1 MFHHILL
8 QTATS
13 PAVTSTVTAIADTA
27 KAAAAAGAPSQAQ
40 MSLIDLVKS
49 GGPIMYPLGFLSLLT
64 VYFFIERYMFIKRAS
79 KMSPNFVDS
88 LKDFIHNNNIDA
100 AKAFCKNTDSPQAR
114 IMLKGITKLNKP
126 ITEIET
132 SLENAGRIEAYKLE
146 KNVNILG
153 IIAGIAPMFGFIGT
167 ILGVIK
173 IFYNI
178 SLDNNISIGHISG
191 GLYEKMITSA
201 TGLAIGIF
209 AFIAYHWL
217 TVMVNRSI
225 KNMEITSIDFME
237 MIQEE
242 GVRK

>member
-1 MFHHILL
+1 MLNSILL
-8 QTATS
+8 QATTTAASVT
-13 PAVTSTVTAIADTA
+13 PAVADTA
-27 KAAAAAGAPSQAQ
+27 KAAAANVPTETK
-40 MSLIDLVKS
+40 MSLLELVQS
-49 GGPIMYPLGFLSLLT
+49 GGPIMIPLGILSLLV
-64 VYFFIERYMFIKRAS
+64 VYFLIERYLFIKRSA
-79 KMSPNFVDS
+79 KMSPNFVES
-88 LKDFIHNNNIDA
+88 LRDFIHNGNLDA

-126 ITEIET
+126 IQDVET
-132 SLENAGRIEAYKLE
+132 SMENAGKVEAYKLE

-178 SLDNNISIGHISG
+178 SLDNNISIGRISG

-217 TVMVNRSI
+217 NVMVNKAV
-225 KNMEITSIDFME
+225 KNMEISSIEFLE

-242 GVRK
+242 GR

>member
-1 MFHHILL
+1 MIYTILL
-8 QTATS
+8 QATTAAITATQ
-13 PAVTSTVTAIADTA
+13 PAAVADTA
-27 KAAAAAGAPSQAQ
+27 KHLAAAAPAETQ
-40 MSLIDLVKS
+40 MSLWQLVQS
-49 GGPIMYPLGFLSLLT
+49 GGPIMIPLGILSLLA
-64 VYFFIERYMFIKRAS
+64 VYFLIERYMFIRRSS

-88 LKDFIHNNNIDA
+88 LRDFIHNNNMDA

-114 IMLKGITKLNKP
+114 IMLKGITKLGKP
-126 ITEIET
+126 LTDIET
-132 SLENAGRIEAYKLE
+132 SLENAGRVEAYKLE

-178 SLDNNISIGHISG
+178 SLDNNISIGKISG

-201 TGLAIGIF
+201 SGLAIGIF

-217 TVMVNRSI
+217 NVMVNKAI
-225 KNMEITSIDFME
+225 KNMEISSIEFME

-242 GVRK
+242 KK

>member
-1 MFHHILL
+1 MIYTILL
-8 QTATS
+8 QATTAAITNTQAAA
-13 PAVTSTVTAIADTA
+13 AVADTA
-27 KAAAAAGAPSQAQ
+27 KNAAAAAPAETQ
-40 MSLIDLVKS
+40 MSLLELVKS
-49 GGPIMYPLGFLSLLT
+49 GGPIMIPLGILSLLA
-64 VYFFIERYMFIKRAS
+64 VYFLIERYMFIKKTS

-88 LKDFIHNNNIDA
+88 LRDFIHNNNMDA

-114 IMLKGITKLNKP
+114 IMLKGITKIGKP
-126 ITEIET
+126 INEIET
-132 SLENAGRIEAYKLE
+132 SLENAGRVEAYALE

-178 SLDNNISIGHISG
+178 SLDNNISIGRISG

-217 TVMVNRSI
+217 NVMVNKAI
-225 KNMEITSIDFME
+225 KNMEISSIDFLE
-237 MIQEE
+237 MVQEE
-242 GVRK
+242 KK

>member
-1 MFHHILL
+1 MLHQILL
-8 QTATS
+8 QATN
-13 PAVTSTVTAIADTA
+13 PTVTTAVTDTA
-27 KAAAAAGAPSQAQ
+27 KAAANAAAAAPAETK
-40 MSLIDLVKS
+40 MSLLELVKA
-49 GGPIMYPLGFLSLLT
+49 GGPIMIPLGILSLLA
-64 VYFFIERYMFIKRAS
+64 VYFLIERYLFIRKSS

-88 LKDFIHNNNIDA
+88 LRDFIHHNNMDA

-114 IMLKGITKLNKP
+114 IMLKGVSKLDRP
-126 ITEIET
+126 LADIET

-178 SLDNNISIGHISG
+178 SLDNNISIGRISG

-201 TGLAIGIF
+201 SGLAIGIF

-217 TVMVNRSI
+217 NVMVNKAI

-242 GVRK
+242 GMKK